1 MYYLATIALESETLE
16 KIEYKHIV
24 QIFFKTHQKNDVIQ
38 IK

>member
-1 MYYLATIALESETLE
+1 LE